1 MTAEIGHG
9 ASVAE
14 LARSI
19 QALTDLLK
27 TTNEQTTG
35 LAEKLL
41 KTQVQEKIGDTSLG
55 TKIDTEA

>member
-1 MTAEIGHG
+1 MIADIGHG

-19 QALTDLLK
+19 QQLADLLK
-27 TTNEQTTG
+27 TTNEQSSS

-41 KTQVQEKIGDTSLG
+41 KTRVQEKIENASLG
-55 TKIDTEA
+55 TRIDTEA

>member
-1 MTAEIGHG
+1 MTADIGHG

-19 QALTDLLK
+19 QALGDLLK
-27 TTNEQTTG
+27 TTNEQSSG

-41 KTQVQEKIGDTSLG
+41 KTQVQEKIEDASLG

>member
-1 MTAEIGHG
+1 MTADIGHG

-19 QALTDLLK
+19 QGLGDLLK
-27 TTNEQTTG
+27 TTNEQSTRF
-35 LAEKLL
+35 AEKLL
-41 KTQVQEKIGDTSLG
+41 KTQVQEKIEDASLG